1 MTAALPHGRPRTL
14 ALVAFLVLFV
24 GVTTAILASLQTR
37 VSPPRQ
43 NLLLRTAEL
52 HTLVSD
58 SLVLAGLHP
67 EEILLEETERRGEG
81 SEDWNGYRTEVL
93 VGDSFPVDDWIAG
106 LEAALESAGARL
118 ESSRSGSET
127 SLQVTYG
134 TAGGEEVLL
143 VESIVVH
150 VRPAADDLAPERVR
164 GTARAA
170 IVIDDLGQNPAHLS
184 RLADLGIPIT
194 LSILPGLPHSRA
206 IAEKARRNSMEVF
219 LHLPMEPVG
228 FPEKQPGPGALLA
241 EMTDEEIH
249 EQLQENFAAVPGVAG
264 VNNHMGSLLT
274 TDARAMNIVMKELK
288 ARNLLF
294 LDSKTS
300 PDSLA
305 FETAYRH
312 NLPAARRDIFLDAHD
327 DEEFIRGQVR
337 ELLLLARERGS
348 AIGIGHPYRSTLH
361 VLEEMRDEIIAS
373 GIEWVTVSS
382 LAVQAYRPGEETNDP
397 SGEDSR

>member
-1 MTAALPHGRPRTL
+1 MTAAFPQGRPRAL
-14 ALVAFLVLFV
+14 ALVAFLALFV

-43 NLLLRTAEL
+43 DLLLRSAEL
-52 HTLVSD
+52 HALVSD

-67 EEILLEETERRGEG
+67 GELLLEETERRGDG
-81 SEDWNGYRTEVL
+81 RGAWNGYRTEIL
-93 VGDSFPVDDWIAG
+93 VGGSFPVDDWIAG
-106 LEAALESAGARL
+106 LGITLGGEGARL
-118 ESSRSGSET
+118 EHSRSGSET
-127 SLQVTYG
+127 NLRVTYG
-134 TAGGEEVLL
+134 PSGGGEIL
-143 VESIVVH
+143 VESVM
-150 VRPAADDLAPERVR
+150 VRMRPTPESLIPERVS

-194 LSILPGLPHSRA
+194 LSVLPGLPHSRA

-241 EMTDEEIH
+241 EMTDEEISRL
-249 EQLQENFAAVPGVAG
+249 LQESFAAVPGVAG

-337 ELLLLARERGS
+337 ELLLLAKERGN
-348 AIGIGHPYRSTLH
+348 AIGIGHPYRSTLK
-361 VLEEMRDEIIAS
+361 VLEEMRDEIVAS

-382 LAVQAYRPGEETNDP
+382 LAVQAYRPGEDTETP
-397 SGEDSR
+397 SGGKSR